1 MRFINT
7 DGMAFIGPGSEWL
20 WTAVSGIVLALTF
33 IAIYRQLRMQRNT
46 AAIEQ
51 LKALDRE
58 WLGSERM
65 ARMRVAAL
73 RAISDGIGSTDIP
86 PRVLDIIE
94 FWEAVSHLVRSGN
107 LSGHLV
113 NDQRSQSI
121 RMWWGWM
128 APIIRAER
136 QRRDAPWIGQNFEWL
151 ANLMAEMDRE
161 AGRMTPFDDAY
172 LARMLPSMLEYNLD
186 AVRLAEELRAVSA
199 GPSTPTT
206 PTPEASAG

>member
-1 MRFINT
+1 VPGPPAT
-7 DGMAFIGPGSEWL
+7 PAIGPGSEWL

-33 IAIYRQLRMQRNT
+33 IAIYRQLRMQRDT

-73 RAISDGIGSTDIP
+73 RAIRDGTDPTDIP

-94 FWEAVSHLVRSGN
+94 FWEAVSHLVRSGH

-161 AGRMTPFDDAY
+161 ARRMTSFDDAY

-186 AVRLAEELRAVSA
+186 MVRLAEELRAATIPPIADA
-199 GPSTPTT
+199 GATPQL
-206 PTPEASAG
+206 SML